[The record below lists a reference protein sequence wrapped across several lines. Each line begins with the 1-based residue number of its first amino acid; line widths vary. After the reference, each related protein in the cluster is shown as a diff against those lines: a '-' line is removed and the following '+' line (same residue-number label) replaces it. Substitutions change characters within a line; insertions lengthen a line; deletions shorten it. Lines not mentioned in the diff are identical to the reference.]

1 MYVESVYSVF
11 QVIYDA
17 FVSAYITYS
26 VQVSILKKKNVGKN
40 LKSTSAFLSK
50 VRNRIFMV
58 NEMKEG
64 EEEVLQSF
72 PSVAAPVEITFI

>member
-1 MYVESVYSVF
+1 M
-11 QVIYDA
+11 IHA

-64 EEEVLQSF
+64 EEEVL
-72 PSVAAPVEITFI
+72 

>member
-1 MYVESVYSVF
+1 M
-11 QVIYDA
+11 IHA

-40 LKSTSAFLSK
+40 LKSTCALSK

-64 EEEVLQSF
+64 EEEVL
-72 PSVAAPVEITFI
+72 

>member
-1 MYVESVYSVF
+1 M
-11 QVIYDA
+11 IHA

-40 LKSTSAFLSK
+40 LKSTCDFFLSK

-64 EEEVLQSF
+64 EEEVL
-72 PSVAAPVEITFI
+72 